1 MNRQTQLILG
11 ITGGVIFVLVCL
23 YLFFG
28 RQREA
33 DISILPPAPPRE
45 VTPVPLPP
53 PIPSTIA
60 VGVFLP
66 IQDVE
71 NLIVSALD
79 DYLRDPIY
87 KKSDSIEYHL
97 TLAVHEITMKGL
109 EGSSQG
115 YSRSKRI
122 IEVDIPLAFNGW
134 ARVSKQIFGKAI
146 QKREDITG
154 NAAVNLQLGLALNP
168 DWSVTAEVDSAI
180 FIQQAKIEI
189 LGLGVSVRGPLT
201 KLVEEKVL
209 PILEEKI
216 VEYITGLDIKEQVSR
231 LWKRLYEPIAVSTN
245 PPISL
250 SIEPIEILA
259 QQPSGSAETLSIYLA
274 IRTYITVNMGSEASP
289 ESDHA
294 QQTEIAARNDE
305 RLAERELPN
314 LHFAR
319 VLESGYRITA
329 PLLVTYETIEQLARP
344 YIEKTHQLKGI
355 ETLVNNLTIYGSQTE
370 LVAGLSFR
378 MPKLHASGQ
387 IYLLGT
393 PDYNPNEM
401 TLSVTDFNYT
411 LTTRN
416 LLVEMA
422 EHIGGGTFPQLR
434 QRVESKLIFSLEE
447 QLTLLQEKLQ
457 EAIENRAIGS
467 YVRLHGTVQT
477 ITPQALY
484 LTPRGVR
491 IPFHLA
497 GELSCTVDLA
507 VTKRANP
514 EVTSD
519 PSETEIPRTLE
530 QNH

>member
-1 MNRQTQLILG
+1 M
-11 ITGGVIFVLVCL
+11 
-23 YLFFG
+23 
-28 RQREA
+28 
-33 DISILPPAPPRE
+33 
-45 VTPVPLPP
+45 
-53 PIPSTIA
+53 
-60 VGVFLP
+60 
-66 IQDVE
+66 
-71 NLIVSALD
+71 
-79 DYLRDPIY
+79 
-87 KKSDSIEYHL
+87 
-97 TLAVHEITMKGL
+97 
-109 EGSSQG
+109 
-115 YSRSKRI
+115 
-122 IEVDIPLAFNGW
+122 
-134 ARVSKQIFGKAI
+134 
-146 QKREDITG
+146 
-154 NAAVNLQLGLALNP
+154 
-168 DWSVTAEVDSAI
+168 
-180 FIQQAKIEI
+180 
-189 LGLGVSVRGPLT
+189 
-201 KLVEEKVL
+201 
-209 PILEEKI
+209 
-216 VEYITGLDIKEQVSR
+216 
-231 LWKRLYEPIAVSTN
+231 STN

-378 MPKLHASGQ
+378 MPKPHASGP

-434 QRVESKLIFSLEE
+434 QRIESKLIFSLEE

-457 EAIENRAIGS
+457 EAIEDRAIGS
-467 YVRLHGTVQT
+467 YVRLHGTVET

-484 LTPRGVR
+484 LTPQGIR